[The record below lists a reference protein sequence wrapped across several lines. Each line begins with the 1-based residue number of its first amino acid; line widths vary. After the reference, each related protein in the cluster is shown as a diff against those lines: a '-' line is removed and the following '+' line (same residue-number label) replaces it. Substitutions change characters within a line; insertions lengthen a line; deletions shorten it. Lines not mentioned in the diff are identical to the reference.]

1 MAQTTRTAKK
11 PGVQAVDFSAL
22 IRDLDNKPL
31 PFADGDETVSLTLGR
46 VATMSLLAET
56 PDKPADAMESAHRWS
71 LVQKIHNATEPV
83 SLKAEDIV
91 LLRKVIQQGW
101 ALLVRN
107 RASDLLPE

>member
-1 MAQTTRTAKK
+1 MAQTPRTPKK
-11 PGVQAVDFSAL
+11 AATQAVDFSAV
-22 IRDLDNKPL
+22 ITDLDDKPI
-31 PFADGDETVSLTLGR
+31 PFGEGPDAPVLTLGR
-46 VATMSLLAET
+46 VSTMSLLAET
-56 PDKPADAMESAHRWS
+56 PDKQADAMESAHRWS

-91 LLRKVIQQGW
+91 LLRKVIQPGW